1 MKQYQINDAV
11 RLDYRNA
18 DEWEFAID
26 HTVIEEQTA
35 NKYETLAMMIV
46 MEIAPHGVPQERLDA
61 FIGMCQ
67 EVFAL

>member
-11 RLDYRNA
+11 RLDYWND
-18 DEWEFAID
+18 DEWEFSID
-26 HTVIEEQTA
+26 HTVIEEQVA
-35 NKYETLAMMIV
+35 YKYQALAMMLV
-46 MEIAPHGVPQERLDA
+46 QRIAPQGIPQERLNA